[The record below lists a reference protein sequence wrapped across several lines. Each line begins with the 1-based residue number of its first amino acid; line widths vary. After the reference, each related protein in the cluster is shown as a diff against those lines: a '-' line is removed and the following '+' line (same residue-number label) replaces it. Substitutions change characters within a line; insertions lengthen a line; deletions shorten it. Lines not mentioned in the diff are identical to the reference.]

1 MTPDTRAAKSRRAGE
16 PDLDAE
22 REVDLGRYLDALVAR
37 WWLPIAGLVVGVA
50 IGYLLAL
57 GGKDVYRAEAT
68 VYVGTPYTPGG
79 NAPAQGVSTNANTVG
94 RIARGQETIS
104 RVSEETGMPRREL
117 RSGVSTRVIKSGLAK
132 TVPSQLYVITVKGS
146 RRSQVSAAT
155 VAIAERVVDE
165 VGGYARQKRE
175 TFQQELASDN
185 RQLAAID
192 RQVKETQATIRG
204 ASGIEQLA
212 MSNLLLTVELRRGT
226 LEQDRLQTRQLLA
239 LAEQVEL
246 PRILDHGAATKTTA
260 RSTRNS
266 AAIAGLIG
274 LLLGLLA
281 ALLWEPVAARTS
293 ESESR

>member
-1 MTPDTRAAKSRRAGE
+1 MTPDTRTARSRRAGE

-22 REVDLGRYLDALVAR
+22 REVDIGRYLDALVAR
-37 WWLPIAGLVVGVA
+37 WWLPIAGLVLGVA

-57 GGKDVYRAEAT
+57 GGKEVYRAEAT
-68 VYVGTPYTPGG
+68 IYVGTPYNPGG
-79 NAPAQGVSTNANTVG
+79 TAPAQGISTNANTVG

-104 RVSEETGMPRREL
+104 MVSEETGMPRREL

-132 TVPSQLYVITVKGS
+132 TVPSQLYVLTVKGS
-146 RRSQVSAAT
+146 KRSQVSAAT
-155 VAIAERVVDE
+155 VAIADRIVEQ

-175 TFQQELASDN
+175 TFRQELASDT
-185 RQLAAID
+185 RQLAALDALIAKA
-192 RQVKETQATIRG
+192 QSALRG
-204 ASGIEQLA
+204 ASGIEGLTT
-212 MSNLLLTVELRRGT
+212 STLLLTAEQRRGT

-260 RSTRNS
+260 RGTRNS

-274 LLLGLLA
+274 LILGLLA
-281 ALLWEPVAARTS
+281 ALFWEPITARTS